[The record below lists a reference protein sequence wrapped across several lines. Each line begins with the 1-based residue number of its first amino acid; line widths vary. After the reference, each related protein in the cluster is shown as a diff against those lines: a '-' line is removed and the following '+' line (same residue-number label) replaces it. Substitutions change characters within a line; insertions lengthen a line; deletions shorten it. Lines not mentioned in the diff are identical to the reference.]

1 MISYAREIRRYISS
15 PEEGFV
21 LGLKEFRNEVAM
33 PGVSLLLATPIPS
46 TIEIDKIHLKLS

>member
-46 TIEIDKIHLKLS
+46 TIEIDKIHVY